1 MIYPQLFEYA
11 LIVGLC
17 PKTDDPGYEPY
28 IIHKF
33 PQTVSE
39 FFYVQF
45 FCNDFK
51 FHALWFVNGVFF
63 SILKVLA
70 KLTFFL
76 AYGQHGIQASSSFF
90 WGKDHCRIVC
100 MSSLLWQIN
109 V

>member
-70 KLTFFL
+70 KLTFF
-76 AYGQHGIQASSSFF
+76 F
-90 WGKDHCRIVC
+90 WLMVNMGYRHLVLFSGEKITVGLCV
-100 MSSLLWQIN
+100 
-109 V
+109 